1 LLKKDQIFHWNYK
14 EQQAFDFLK
23 QKMLEAPVLALPDFS
38 VPFTVETDACKRGV
52 GAVLMQR
59 GHPLAYLSKALGPIA
74 QTMSTYE
81 KECLAIL
88 IAVDKWRS
96 YLQHAPFTII
106 TDHRS
111 LFHLSDQK
119 LTNEMQQKAL
129 VKLMGLQYKLVYR
142 KGKDNTAADALS
154 RLPAKNELHAISLC
168 RPRWLESI
176 VQGYIE
182 DEQAKNLLQELSL
195 VSPNTQGYSL
205 NQGII
210 RFKDRIWLGNN
221 KAAHDAIL
229 LSLHDSGVG
238 GHSGFLGT
246 YQRVKA
252 LFSWPKMKEAVRK
265 YVQQCVV
272 CQQAKGEHI
281 KLPGLLSPLPIPTEA
296 WGTISMDFVK
306 GLPKSGGYDCIL
318 VIIDKLT
325 KYGHFIPLRHPYTAL
340 TIAQKYIDTVY
351 KLHGLPSMVISD
363 RDPIF
368 TSKLWQELFR
378 LTDTKMNMSSAHH
391 PQTDGQT
398 EKLNQCLESYLR
410 CAVHASP
417 TKWAQWLPLA
427 EYWYNT
433 NFHSALGKTPF
444 EVLYGY
450 KPRNLGVSNLQSDT
464 SSELAGWLEHRQE
477 TTALLQQQLLR
488 AQQRMKNQEDK
499 NRTEREFAVGDMV
512 YMKLQ
517 PYAQTSVA
525 RRSNHKLAF
534 KFFGPYEVLS
544 RVGKVAYKLKLLA
557 NSQIHPVL
565 HVSQLKKSVPPAQ
578 VHSLD
583 FPLHFITDEKVGVQP
598 THIHDRREIKHG
610 RGYIKQ
616 ALVEWSGLPSTLRT
630 WEPEVELRRRF
641 PLAAAWGQAALQG
654 EETAT
659 VPGTRRHR
667 QRDIRRALGRQ
678 EKAEAQNTAQG
689 GNGRTT

>member
-1 LLKKDQIFHWNYK
+1 
-14 EQQAFDFLK
+14 
-23 QKMLEAPVLALPDFS
+23 
-38 VPFTVETDACKRGV
+38 
-52 GAVLMQR
+52 
-59 GHPLAYLSKALGPIA
+59 
-74 QTMSTYE
+74 
-81 KECLAIL
+81 
-88 IAVDKWRS
+88 
-96 YLQHAPFTII
+96 
-106 TDHRS
+106 
-111 LFHLSDQK
+111 
-119 LTNEMQQKAL
+119 
-129 VKLMGLQYKLVYR
+129 
-142 KGKDNTAADALS
+142 
-154 RLPAKNELHAISLC
+154 
-168 RPRWLESI
+168 
-176 VQGYIE
+176 
-182 DEQAKNLLQELSL
+182 
-195 VSPNTQGYSL
+195 
-205 NQGII
+205 
-210 RFKDRIWLGNN
+210 
-221 KAAHDAIL
+221 
-229 LSLHDSGVG
+229 
-238 GHSGFLGT
+238 
-246 YQRVKA
+246 
-252 LFSWPKMKEAVRK
+252 MKEAVRK

-410 CAVHASP
+410 CVVHASP

-499 NRTEREFAVGDMV
+499 SRTEREFAVGDMV

-544 RVGKVAYKLKLLA
+544 RVGKVAYKLKLPA

-616 ALVEWSGLPSTLRT
+616 AL
-630 WEPEVELRRRF
+630 
-641 PLAAAWGQAALQG
+641 
-654 EETAT
+654 
-659 VPGTRRHR
+659 
-667 QRDIRRALGRQ
+667 DI
-678 EKAEAQNTAQG
+678 
-689 GNGRTT
+689 